1 MTESITHIP
10 VLLDEILERVGPVR
24 GVWVDGTF
32 GAGGYTRALLD
43 SGAETVVAID
53 RDPTAIASAEGW
65 ADQYGGRLRLRLG
78 RYGELAA
85 ITEME
90 GFGQVNGVVL
100 DIGVSSMQI
109 DSAER
114 GFSFQKDGPLDMRM
128 GPTGPTAAE
137 LVNTLPE
144 TVLAEI
150 ISEYGEE
157 RAARRIAHAIV
168 LRRLKEPFATTLD
181 LARLVEQQLP
191 RPKPGQPHPATRT
204 FQAIRLAVN
213 NELEELVN
221 GLAGAEQV
229 LGPGGWLAVVT
240 FHSLEDRIV
249 KRFFQQRSE
258 GQSRQSRHLPEG
270 PPACITF
277 ELPSRRTISPSA
289 QELDRNPRARSA
301 KLRIGRR
308 LSGAPIPVKPAELG
322 LPVLNNWRSGT

>member
-1 MTESITHIP
+1 MTVSVSHTP

-24 GVWVDGTF
+24 GVWVDGTL

-43 SGAETVVAID
+43 AGAEAVVAID
-53 RDPTAIASAEGW
+53 RDPAAIASAESWSDRYRGK
-65 ADQYGGRLRLRLG
+65 LHLHLG

-85 ITEME
+85 IVGME
-90 GFGQVNGVVL
+90 GFRQVNGVVL

-128 GPTGPTAAE
+128 GQTGPTAAE
-137 LVNTLPE
+137 LVNSLSE
-144 TVLAEI
+144 SALAEI
-150 ISEYGEE
+150 IGEYGEE

-168 LRRLKEPFATTLD
+168 LRRSREPFVTTLD

-204 FQAIRLAVN
+204 FQAIRLTVN
-213 NELEELVN
+213 NELEELVD

-229 LGPGGWLAVVT
+229 LEPDGSLAVVT

-258 GQSRQSRHLPEG
+258 GHSRESRHLPER
-270 PPACITF
+270 PRASVTF
-277 ELPSRRTISPSA
+277 EMPSRRPIVPSSR
-289 QELDRNPRARSA
+289 EIDRNPRARSA

-308 LSGAPIPVKPAELG
+308 LPGAPIPVNPVELG
-322 LPVLNNWRSGT
+322 LPVLNSWRSDT